1 MRRMRFDHSDKAID
15 LQRRL
20 TVFMDQYVYPNEAT
34 YYEQHASFDDFG
46 GDGGD
51 EGDWA

>member
-1 MRRMRFDHSDKAID
+1 VADDASITNSLYDTPED
-15 LQRRL
+15 
-20 TVFMDQYVYPNEAT
+20 DQT
-34 YYEQHASFDDFG
+34 ASFDDFG